1 MVTLAVPVTVPMTMA
16 VTCGNVELAPAV
28 GPVVGSS
35 ASNIAAGQWST
46 PCFDNQFQLNEND
59 CHEI

>member
-1 MVTLAVPVTVPMTMA
+1 MVTMAVPVTMP
-16 VTCGNVELAPAV
+16 VTCGNVERTPTV
-28 GPVVGSS
+28 GPVVGSPS
-35 ASNIAAGQWST
+35 SNVATGQWST